1 MNNEKFKIIC
11 NFHGYS
17 DAFIAKELGVCE
29 KTVRNYSSGKT
40 KRNDK
45 AFELAYTLDYLS
57 KREFVFFVD
66 KLVETKIL
74 KNIPI
79 FKSEKVFERYKEHLF
94 SIKEEALRMT
104 SFYTKD
110 YKSLKAV
117 NRAVEK
123 VSLKNEGFLNFLKV
137 NFNAYYDDSNFCFF
151 DEKKYLSFIKKEKLK
166 VNRDSLIKFINT
178 Q

>member
-29 KTVRNYSSGKT
+29 RTVRNYSSGKT

-57 KREFVFFVD
+57 KREFVFFVE
-66 KLVETKIL
+66 KLLETKIL

-79 FKSEKVFERYKEHLF
+79 FKSEKVFDTYKDHIF
-94 SIKEEALRMT
+94 SIKDEANKMM
-104 SFYTKD
+104 SFYLEPSEA
-110 YKSLKAV
+110 YAILV
-117 NRAVEK
+117 RARKK
-123 VSLKNEGFLNFLKV
+123 VSLKNEGYLNFLKTDTEV
-137 NFNAYYDDSNFCFF
+137 YDGSNFCFF
-151 DEKKYLSFIKKEKLK
+151 DEKKYLSFLKKEKLK

>member
-40 KRNDK
+40 KRNND
-45 AFELAYTLDYLS
+45 AFKLAISLDYLS
-57 KREFVFFVD
+57 KLEFHFFVER
-66 KLVETKIL
+66 LIRTKIL
-74 KNIPI
+74 KSIPI
-79 FKSEKVFERYKEHLF
+79 FKSSKVFEKYKDHLF
-94 SIKEEALRMT
+94 SIKNEPSVI
-104 SFYTKD
+104 SFYKNE
-110 YKSLKAV
+110 LEGF
-117 NRAVEK
+117 RALLSAEEGT
-123 VSLKNEGFLNFLKV
+123 SLKNEGYLNFLKIGLEIYE
-137 NFNAYYDDSNFCFF
+137 NYKFCFF
-151 DEKKYLSFIKKEKLK
+151 DEKKYLSFIKKERLK

>member
-45 AFELAYTLDYLS
+45 AFELANTLDYLS
-57 KREFVFFVD
+57 KREFVFFVE
-66 KLVETKIL
+66 KLLETKIL
-74 KNIPI
+74 KNIPV
-79 FKSEKVFERYKEHLF
+79 FKSSKVFDTYKDHIF
-94 SIKEEALRMT
+94 SVSYAIL
-104 SFYTKD
+104 
-110 YKSLKAV
+110 V
-117 NRAVEK
+117 RARKK
-123 VSLKNEGFLNFLKV
+123 VSLKNEGYLNFLKTDPEV
-137 NFNAYYDDSNFCFF
+137 YGGSNFCFF
-151 DEKKYLSFIKKEKLK
+151 DEKKYLSFIKKERLK